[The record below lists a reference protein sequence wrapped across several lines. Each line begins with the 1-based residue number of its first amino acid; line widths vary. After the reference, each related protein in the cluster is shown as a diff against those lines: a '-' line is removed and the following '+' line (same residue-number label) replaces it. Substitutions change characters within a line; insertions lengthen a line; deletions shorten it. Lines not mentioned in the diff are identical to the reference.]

1 MIKKALYLVF
11 FIVCSN
17 ITLADDNKITPDLM
31 QLPPIEV
38 FCIEPVELENISI
51 WVTAA
56 RVGPAINKNCQPQRN
71 CQYSF
76 VLPAGVHHEKTTLCP
91 VETAR
96 LIAEHTGFY
105 HKRNLPLTIFD
116 GWRWEYSYSLSP
128 IESGM
133 YDLPQNGGCWENS
146 WEAVLTQRGRR
157 PSGLPGIRA
166 GAPVPRRT
174 ALRWGSGCGRGSP
187 MAYESGLEHHRSVG
201 CGGLAAP
208 PDPGAARRK
217 AARGS
222 RDAAEF
228 CRSPRRGL
236 LPPNGRDT

>member
-51 WVTAA
+51 WVPAA

-76 VLPAGVHHEKTTLCP
+76 VLPASVYHEKTPLCP
-91 VETAR
+91 VNAAR
-96 LIAEHTGFY
+96 LIAEYTAFY
-105 HKRNLPLTIFD
+105 HMRSLPLTIFD

-146 WEAVLTQRGRR
+146 WEAVLTQSEGQVRCRWLDIFDSGRFVEKSDDGKQKSTIEVKTISCVKVR
-157 PSGLPGIRA
+157 
-166 GAPVPRRT
+166 
-174 ALRWGSGCGRGSP
+174 
-187 MAYESGLEHHRSVG
+187 
-201 CGGLAAP
+201 
-208 PDPGAARRK
+208 
-217 AARGS
+217 
-222 RDAAEF
+222 
-228 CRSPRRGL
+228 
-236 LPPNGRDT
+236 NGYPKKRIF